1 VGTGEMEAAGTA
13 PDRVTKPPKGMDRDR
28 PVRPDDA
35 ERANAPPSRDE
46 ADRSGH
52 SSNTAVGR
60 TDSDKSGQGNW
71 SLILIEGVT
80 ALMAA
85 AAFILSLY
93 NLMEAN
99 RTPEMDI
106 TMPTYLRLTKYK
118 TESTLVI
125 QPTFTIRKTSNL
137 TGVISTVRLEVEP
150 QGNVSPHFRWDD
162 VIRYVDDNKGTHYL
176 NWLYVADPAPIIVT
190 PDRPR
195 NDHLRFLSDEGLPVG
210 TWTIHL
216 IAERVGEKPLE
227 ESFCLTLTVKDV
239 QTMKDNMGGYLNF
252 RNDFRPDE
260 LVRAGAADCYRFVNS

>member
-1 VGTGEMEAAGTA
+1 MEAAGTA
-13 PDRVTKPPKGMDRDR
+13 PDRVTKPPKGIDRDR
-28 PVRPDDA
+28 PVGPDEA
-35 ERANAPPSRDE
+35 ERANVPRSHDE
-46 ADRSGH
+46 EDRLGQ

-60 TDSDKSGQGNW
+60 TDSDKSGQGRW

-80 ALMAA
+80 AVMAA
-85 AAFILSLY
+85 AAFILSFY

-118 TESTLVI
+118 TASTLVI
-125 QPTFTIRKTSNL
+125 QPTFTVRKTSNL
-137 TGVISTVRLEVEP
+137 TGVVSTVRLEVEP
-150 QGNVSPHFRWDD
+150 QQNVSPHFRWDD

-176 NWLYVADPAPIIVT
+176 NWLYVADPAPLIVT

-227 ESFCLTLTVKDV
+227 ASFCVTLTVKDV
-239 QTMKDNMGGYLNF
+239 QRMKDNMGGYLNF
-252 RNDFRPDE
+252 RNNFRPDE